1 MTEDHFRCS
10 KRLVSKRNLTRFTA
24 LIFCRSSHSCKVDKY
39 ITETVTFNVQR
50 PKTQRVIKPDVYFFF
65 FFFFLGGGVGM
76 GGGGGVLHVILSQ
89 TYVFFMC
96 VCSTCHRMLLYIFA
110 RLHEN
115 L

>member
-65 FFFFLGGGVGM
+65 FFADTAELFIVIVGVH
-76 GGGGGVLHVILSQ
+76 GV
-89 TYVFFMC
+89 VF
-96 VCSTCHRMLLYIFA
+96 
-110 RLHEN
+110 
-115 L
+115 